1 MTNQVLSEAINIM
14 SIAESNN
21 EGPLSGHD
29 TNSPDVN
36 RDKGRP
42 GRKPKS
48 YYTRAIQD
56 ILDGTARD
64 AAILLQKLIEQR
76 RGHKYINS
84 GLQRACEYVIDHA
97 LGKSRPK
104 AEHSAGVMTYKQLAD
119 SAEKLEQ
126 SGREIIAEAEE
137 IADKYTENNPTTT

>member
-1 MTNQVLSEAINIM
+1 MATTENDNKEPLPPEVLKTPS
-14 SIAESNN
+14 
-21 EGPLSGHD
+21 
-29 TNSPDVN
+29 VN
-36 RDKGRP
+36 RNPKGA

-64 AAILLQKLIEQR
+64 AAILLQQFIEQR
-76 RGHKYINS
+76 RGHKTIRP

-104 AEHSAGVMTYKQLAD
+104 KEQTGGAMTYKQLAD
-119 SAEKLEQ
+119 SAEKLEK
-126 SGREIIAEAEE
+126 SGRDILADVEE
-137 IADKYTENNPTTT
+137 VANKYQDKP

>member
-1 MTNQVLSEAINIM
+1 MSETNQSDK
-14 SIAESNN
+14 
-21 EGPLSGHD
+21 GPLPGEVANIPVTD
-29 TNSPDVN
+29 RNP
-36 RDKGRP
+36 KGA

-64 AAILLQKLIEQR
+64 AAIVLQQLIEQR
-76 RGHKYINS
+76 RGHKTINS

-104 AEHSAGVMTYKQLAD
+104 AEHTGGAMTYKQLAD
-119 SAEKLEQ
+119 SANKLEEN
-126 SGREIIAEAEE
+126 GRDILTEVEE
-137 IADKYTENNPTTT
+137 IANKV

>member
-1 MTNQVLSEAINIM
+1 MSTNKLDDK
-14 SIAESNN
+14 
-21 EGPLSGHD
+21 GPLAPET
-29 TNSPDVN
+29 TNNSDV
-36 RDKGRP
+36 KPKHAGGRP
-42 GRKPKS
+42 RKDVQN
-48 YYTRAIQD
+48 RAIQD

-76 RGHKYINS
+76 RGHKHINS

-126 SGREIIAEAEE
+126 SGREIIAAAEE
-137 IADKYTENNPTTT
+137 IADKYTENSPTTT

>member
-1 MTNQVLSEAINIM
+1 MTETENNSKTPLR
-14 SIAESNN
+14 AEDANN
-21 EGPLSGHD
+21 SGA
-29 TNSPDVN
+29 N
-36 RDKGRP
+36 RNPKGA

-64 AAILLQKLIEQR
+64 AAIILQQLIEQR
-76 RGHKYINS
+76 RGHKTINT

-119 SAEKLEQ
+119 SAENLEKN
-126 SGREIIAEAEE
+126 GRDILADAEE
-137 IADKYTENNPTTT
+137 IAQKYQESTPKNTAEL